1 MGDFLEKINIRKLL
15 RYLLFMFLALAAQS
29 MVIGQIRIMGVAPM
43 VLPAVAVAMGMFKGA
58 TLGPLFSLVMGIY
71 ADMAFVEN
79 TIGFTV
85 LFPVLSFAAA
95 FVAQFFVNRRFFAF
109 MGLSFMGLLITALF
123 QMLKTLAGDAFC
135 MAMITTAV
143 LQTLWSLP
151 FSALAYFPPAKW
163 IQ

>member
-1 MGDFLEKINIRKLL
+1 LGDFLEKINIRKLL
-15 RYLLFMFLALAAQS
+15 RYLLFMFLSLAAQS

-58 TLGPLFSLVMGIY
+58 TLGPLFSLVMGIF

-85 LFPVLSFAAA
+85 LFPALSFAAA

-123 QMLKTLAGDAFC
+123 QMLKALAGDAFC
-135 MAMITTAV
+135 MAMITTV
-143 LQTLWSLP
+143 ILQTLWSLP

>member
-15 RYLLFMFLALAAQS
+15 RYLLFMFLSLAAQS
-29 MVIGQIRIMGVAPM
+29 MVIGQIRILGVAPM

-58 TLGPLFSLVMGIY
+58 TLGPLFSLVMGIF
-71 ADMAFVEN
+71 ADMTFVEN

-85 LFPVLSFAAA
+85 LFPLLSFAAA

-109 MGLSFMGLLITALF
+109 MGLSFAGLLITALF

-143 LQTLWSLP
+143 LQTVWSLP